1 MKLKLGLAKA
11 LKKEVDYISALA
23 LGLTRSLQTRKKNWA
38 RMDDDDMILMI
49 YQGNLKNNFHPFYLK
64 GLNFESMILQ

>member
-23 LGLTRSLQTRKKNWA
+23 VGLARSLQTRKKIWA

-49 YQGNLKNNFHPFYLK
+49 YQCKLKNNFHPFYLK